1 MWTCGTLHSFTNL
14 GNRSDT
20 ATLISISTL
29 IFEWMVLVSWHS
41 NQWPVFARYEIIE
54 RNGAWPGVEIELPGA
69 KGCDKVEVVI
79 RLSSYF
85 LWKLRI
91 HCHMPVHLLL
101 CLAVLRCMGWGLEP
115 WLGPGVGLASSQL
128 SVCLVPGAAPGAGAC
143 GAYGGL
149 TLTRGSIGAGDWQ
162 SPGGITELGS
172 DAAEPGSASFP

>member
-1 MWTCGTLHSFTNL
+1 MCEPVGHCIASQTLGIGRTLPPSFPFLHWFLNGWCLCLGTVTSDPCLQDT
-14 GNRSDT
+14 RSSRGMERG
-20 ATLISISTL
+20 L
-29 IFEWMVLVSWHS
+29 VLKL
-41 NQWPVFARYEIIE
+41 NCP
-54 RNGAWPGVEIELPGA
+54 EL
-69 KGCDKVEVVI
+69 KVVI

-128 SVCLVPGAAPGAGAC
+128 SVCSVPGAAPGAGAC